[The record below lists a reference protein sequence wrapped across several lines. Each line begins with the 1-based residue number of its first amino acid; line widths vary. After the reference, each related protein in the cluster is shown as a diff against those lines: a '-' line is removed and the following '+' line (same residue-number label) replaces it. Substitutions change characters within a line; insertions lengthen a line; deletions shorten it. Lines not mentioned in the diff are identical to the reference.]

1 MICRT
6 IISQTST
13 SSKKVQNS
21 DLRWGP
27 LHCKIGVLILQILF
41 WKYLRLNSRVKYLK
55 FIKTSALFLSALVL
69 ICNCSFHPSK
79 MYLEWAMVYGLTSV
93 LKESSF
99 LSCKCL
105 CTAFYILYKEN
116 QHQDTWQ
123 HPKHPW
129 HSTQTEFVAIK
140 VTVTIKKY
148 LADVVLDG
156 AGEGVHL

>member
-55 FIKTSALFLSALVL
+55 FIKTSALFLSALVV
-69 ICNCSFHPSK
+69 ICNCLFHPLK
-79 MYLEWAMVYGLTSV
+79 LYLEYLDADKMRGKAGIWKQIKWEAKFTTPKGPPPMHAMALNLVLECNGLFWSCWD
-93 LKESSF
+93 F
-99 LSCKCL
+99 LTERTGQETGHLNLTCCL
-105 CTAFYILYKEN
+105 SKRDIT
-116 QHQDTWQ
+116 
-123 HPKHPW
+123 
-129 HSTQTEFVAIK
+129 
-140 VTVTIKKY
+140 
-148 LADVVLDG
+148 G
-156 AGEGVHL
+156 